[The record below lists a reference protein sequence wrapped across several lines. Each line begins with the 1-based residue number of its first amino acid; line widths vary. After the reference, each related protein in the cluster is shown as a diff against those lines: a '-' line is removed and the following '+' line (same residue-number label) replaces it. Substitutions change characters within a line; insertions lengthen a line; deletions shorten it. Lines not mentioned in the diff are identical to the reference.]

1 MSVHGTASASK
12 QLASLHEMGAETA
25 RDAQRLSQ
33 CLRATHCDKLSEILD
48 TLVVHSTTALSAGPP
63 AAGIAGLRAGL

>member
-33 CLRATHCDKLSEILD
+33 YLRATNCDKLSDRLWR
-48 TLVVHSTTALSAGPP
+48 SPNA
-63 AAGIAGLRAGL
+63 

>member
-1 MSVHGTASASK
+1 VSVHGTASASK

-33 CLRATHCDKLSEILD
+33 YLRATNCDKLSDRLWR
-48 TLVVHSTTALSAGPP
+48 SPNA
-63 AAGIAGLRAGL
+63 